1 MESPSS
7 SSSSSSSFVS
17 KARTAFHSAAAKA
30 ERVLTDIKSDF
41 KSDRSED
48 SDKWSPREPVKHFE
62 AESLNNESESKSNN
76 EGRHLRWRPSN
87 IGTKQE
93 WQDRFKNIRIG
104 KRGAESPTEKT
115 ENPAMAIAFYDE
127 NAYILYMKNDAE
139 AKSAKVSSIIE
150 RLDATNPDSMP
161 PSKVMKQLAAAVEA
175 GKNYNSV
182 KDLLMSTGGS
192 SPRRE
197 RAGLTLSAVKSLVL
211 RERDD
216 KILTSELGEDEK
228 VLLLIRLLFD
238 TEANFLKRN
247 VGSGA
252 ESLSLPRDIHGA
264 PPDSFVA
271 RLSEVI
277 GNFKTIRKMA
287 LLWCIVVVELRRIWS
302 EELHIPGIPVDQIP
316 DLNSCL
322 LYQQLQVINCCVSRK
337 RRHILATESLES
349 VMKEASSCSEESA
362 VSRGTSTSNTILY
375 AKINS
380 GELVLRLGAD
390 RLAPDLK
397 MLETGEPVYF
407 PVTQEGPLLTED
419 VIKETE
425 EFVLR
430 TRSVGAGCSQLLS
443 DMQAFKAANPG
454 CILEDFVR
462 WHSPPDWS
470 ETEPKNEAIEF
481 SVGSDSARGH
491 LSSRMQ
497 KEGYCFY

>member
-1 MESPSS
+1 MDKSSP
-7 SSSSSSSFVS
+7 
-17 KARTAFHSAAAKA
+17 
-30 ERVLTDIKSDF
+30 I
-41 KSDRSED
+41 
-48 SDKWSPREPVKHFE
+48 EPTNELE
-62 AESLNNESESKSNN
+62 AESGNNESESKVNN
-76 EGRHLRWRPSN
+76 EGKHIRWRPAN

-104 KRGAESPTEKT
+104 KRGAESPTEKV
-115 ENPAMAIAFYDE
+115 ENSDMAFYDE

-139 AKSAKVSSIIE
+139 AKSTKVSSIIE

-161 PSKVMKQLAAAVEA
+161 PTKVVKQLAAALKA
-175 GKNYNSV
+175 GEKYKSI
-182 KDLLMSTGGS
+182 KDLLTSTGGS

-197 RAGLTLSAVKSLVL
+197 RAGLSLAAVKSLVL
-211 RERDD
+211 REKED
-216 KILTSELGEDEK
+216 KLTSELGDDEK

-238 TEANFLKRN
+238 SEANFLRRN
-247 VGSGA
+247 VGSGPEA
-252 ESLSLPRDIHGA
+252 LSFPREIHGA
-264 PPDSFVA
+264 PADSLVS

-277 GNFKTIRKMA
+277 GNFKTIRKMV
-287 LLWCIVVVELRRIWS
+287 LLWCSAVAEVRRLWS
-302 EELHIPGIPVDQIP
+302 EEMHIAAIPLDRIP

-322 LYQQLQVINCCVSRK
+322 LYQQFQVINCCVSRK
-337 RRHILATESLES
+337 RRHTLATESLES
-349 VMKEASSCSEESA
+349 VFKEASKCSEESTI
-362 VSRGTSTSNTILY
+362 SRGTSTSSPILY
-375 AKINS
+375 ARINT

-390 RLAPDLK
+390 SVAPNLN
-397 MLETGEPVYF
+397 MLETGEPIYF

-470 ETEPKNEAIEF
+470 ESESKNEAIDF
-481 SVGSDSARGH
+481 SVGSDSVRGR

-497 KEGYCFY
+497 KEG